1 MVKKQTQAI
10 LVGLLVLALSAAV
23 ARADLFEWEG
33 NSVEGTPI
41 HVTADLSITGDE
53 LTINLANIS
62 GSSSLHPA
70 DVFTSFYFDLTKD
83 VSGTISR
90 PSLLSFSG
98 LGELYEGVV
107 GLSNDIPVGGPGADD
122 ITSLWLARA
131 DMDVTKTPFLGLGIG
146 TVGNSDLGPNNFP
159 GLGGLS
165 AGIYAGEITTRNLT
179 TNPATPLVKG
189 LATFTLAFEDLSGY
203 TIGHRAAFGFG
214 TAPDSIEVAVA
225 PVPGAALLCLL
236 GLGVAGIRLRKH
248 A

>member
-1 MVKKQTQAI
+1 VVKKQSQAT

-41 HVTADLSITGDE
+41 HVTADLSITGDV

-107 GLSNDIPVGGPGADD
+107 GSNDNPVGGLGLDD
-122 ITSLWLARA
+122 ITSLWLARD
-131 DMDVTKTPFLGLGIG
+131 DMDVTKIPFLGLGIG

-159 GLGGLS
+159 GMGGLS
-165 AGIYAGEITTRNLT
+165 AGIYAGEITTQNLV

-189 LATFTLAFEDLSGY
+189 LGTFTLTFDDLSGY
-203 TIGHRAAFGFG
+203 TIGDKAGFGFG
-214 TAPDSIEVAVA
+214 TAPDSLNVV